1 MHYTIRA
8 DPDLPHPRIPL
19 LSEERINFLK
29 TLVAPTKGTALHI
42 AKVINNLTLSILM
55 RCSPFASP
63 LGLGN
68 PLKYMT
74 NGPELRKKDPN
85 TADILDK
92 PCVFT
97 RGLRKPQK
105 EELIR
110 LNSFPGIPEEGEFSE
125 AWDVIGALQQIT
137 SAEPPSFV
145 KEGTKCSEGVVLGNT
160 TEVLKEYKKR
170 LRGLLHLKSSSSKVL
185 EMKGSPELKKSDP
198 LSVQKDRKDNPVSFP
213 EQRQKKQKHIESQA
227 PLGRFFSFSSI
238 DNL

>member
-1 MHYTIRA
+1 MENFFFAVYFIHYTIRA
-8 DPDLPHPRIPL
+8 DPDLPHPRVPL

-55 RCSPFASP
+55 RCSLFASP

-85 TADILDK
+85 MVDILDK

-97 RGLRKPQK
+97 RGLRKPRK
-105 EELIR
+105 EELIGSSS
-110 LNSFPGIPEEGEFSE
+110 LPGSPEEGEFSE

-137 SAEPPSFV
+137 SAEPPSVV
-145 KEGTKCSEGVVLGNT
+145 KEATKSSEAVVLGKIA
-160 TEVLKEYKKR
+160 ELSKECRKR
-170 LRGLLHLKSSSSKVL
+170 FRGLLYIKTSSSKVL
-185 EMKGSPELKKSDP
+185 EMKDLQS
-198 LSVQKDRKDNPVSFP
+198 
-213 EQRQKKQKHIESQA
+213 
-227 PLGRFFSFSSI
+227 
-238 DNL
+238 